1 MAIIVEARKMTLAE
15 RLYLPAVIKGML
27 LTLAH
32 LFKKK
37 VTMQYPEVQ
46 KILPPG
52 YRGAHR
58 LNKDEQDRIKCV
70 ACEMCAVACPA
81 DCITSATAWPEAS
94 PAPAVIVAVPLPTAV
109 TDPVESTT
117 ATVVSPLVHDT
128 TASLMTRPA

>member
-1 MAIIVEARKMTLAE
+1 MPCATPRTRPDASTLATE
-15 RLYLPAVIKGML
+15 ASLDDQSKVAPTTEWPFSSNA
-27 LTLAH
+27 LADRRSVSPETIASAPG
-32 LFKKK
+32 
-37 VTMQYPEVQ
+37 VTMTE
-46 KILPPG
+46 
-52 YRGAHR
+52 
-58 LNKDEQDRIKCV
+58 
-70 ACEMCAVACPA
+70 PA